1 MDRRDFVKAA
11 ALATMPMILKSCNWP
26 GSEGS
31 YDIVVDSDAQT
42 GHLVYKSGKFERLPV
57 IQTEY
62 LIVGGG
68 VAGMTAA
75 AQLQGKDFLL
85 CELSNSLGGSSS
97 AARFEGMYLSQGAH
111 YDLSYPRG
119 YGEEVLGFLENLGV
133 IQYQHWRDSWGF
145 TDQQHIILHRKKN
158 QCFDHGEY
166 RKDVLGEGETKDKF
180 LEILSAYSGKM
191 HLPSRLIEEK
201 FHHLNAETFLG
212 FLKKHLPMDDTFV
225 RGLDYHMKD
234 DYGTGCAEVSALA
247 GIHYF
252 MCRPYYKEIMEL
264 FSPPEGNQYFI
275 NKMAERTGAERLLT
289 NHLVKNIR
297 EEKEGFMVHV
307 VDVKNQQ
314 VKPVKADKVI
324 YAGQKHALKYIYPA
338 GYDLFRQ
345 NTSAP
350 WLVVN
355 VVTDNTLPL
364 PAFWQNEML
373 TEDTSFMGFVDSAS
387 QFTGQ
392 SRYRVFTA
400 YYCLPVGSR
409 DDLLQV
415 EKEKKTIA
423 QSTVR
428 HVGDYFR
435 KDISGYVKQV
445 FIKAMG
451 HAMPIPGPG
460 YLFDD
465 KNQYRTNKQ
474 LAYAGV
480 DNSRLPLFYE
490 AVDSGLEA
498 VKILA
503 QV

>member
-26 GSEGS
+26 IREEEYG
-31 YDIVVDSDAQT
+31 IQVQSDAKT
-42 GHLVYKSGKFERLPV
+42 GHLVYQSERFERARDE
-57 IQTEY
+57 QTEY

-68 VAGMTAA
+68 IAGMTAA
-75 AQLQGKDFLL
+75 TQLRDKDFLL
-85 CELSNSLGGSSS
+85 CELSAELGGSSS
-97 AARFEGMYLSQGAH
+97 SAQFEGLSLSQGAH

-119 YGEEVLGFLENLGV
+119 YGEDVLAFLEDLGV
-133 IQYQHWRDSWGF
+133 VQYQHWRDSWGF
-145 TDQQHIILHRKKN
+145 TEQQHIILHRKKN
-158 QCFDHGEY
+158 QCFDHGEF
-166 RKDVLGEGETKDKF
+166 RKDVLVEGETKDKF
-180 LEILSAYSGKM
+180 LEILDAYSGKM
-191 HLPSRLIEEK
+191 VLPTRLIEEK
-201 FHHLNAETFLG
+201 YHHLDATTFLD
-212 FLKKHLPMDDTFV
+212 FLKKLLPMDDAFV

-234 DYGTGCAEVSALA
+234 DYGAGCADVSALA

-252 MCRPYYKEIMEL
+252 MCRPYYREIVEL
-264 FSPPEGNQYFI
+264 FSPPEGNHYFI
-275 NKMAERTGAERLLT
+275 KKMAEKVDAELLRT
-289 NHLVKNIR
+289 NHLVKSIR
-297 EEKEGFMVHV
+297 EEGKGFVAEV
-307 VDVKNQQ
+307 VDVASQKT
-314 VKPVKADKVI
+314 KSIKARKVI

-338 GYDLFRQ
+338 GHKLFQ
-345 NTSAP
+345 DNISTP

-355 VVTDNTLPL
+355 VVVDNTLPL

-373 TEDTSFMGFVDSAS
+373 TPDTSFMGFVDSAS

-400 YYCLPVGSR
+400 YYCLPASSKG
-409 DDLLQV
+409 DLIQV

-428 HVGDYFR
+428 HIGDYFG
-435 KDISGYVKQV
+435 KDISDQVKQV

-451 HAMPIPGPG
+451 HAMPIPKPG

-465 KNQYRTNKQ
+465 KNQYRGNTK

-498 VKILA
+498 VKNLG
-503 QV
+503 